1 MKLLNH
7 SIKYLSISILIV
19 IGIWGVV
26 FFFNMVEEIKENA
39 DEGLE
44 NYKNQIIQKIQKA
57 DTIIPRLSLEEGFY
71 TIKEIEKEKAI
82 VFKEV
87 YADTLMMMQDS
98 EDGSMELDPVR
109 ILTTVFKNN
118 DHYYE
123 LKIINPMVEKDD
135 LIQRLLLNMIW
146 LYAVLIITIVIVN
159 NLVLQRLWKPFYT
172 LLRKIKSYRLGS
184 NLSIPE
190 VKTKTKEFIDLQN
203 AVGTLLRHN
212 IEVFEQQKE
221 FIGNASH
228 ELQTPLAIAINKL
241 ELLLENEQLQPDQA
255 DQVAE
260 VLVIIERL
268 TRMNK
273 SLLLLSKIEN
283 KQFPNEQTVLVNT
296 IIKNAMEDMSETAL
310 HKNIQFMLQEESE
323 MHLEGNQDL
332 IEILIYNLIRNALFH
347 NKRGGSINIV
357 INQAFLTISN
367 TGEESPLHADRIFKR
382 FYKSGMKTESS
393 GLGLAIVSAIAE
405 TYNIRIE
412 YSFTERQHTFKVIP

>member
-44 NYKNQIIQKIQKA
+44 NYKNQIIQKIEKA

-71 TIKEIEKEKAI
+71 TIKEIEKDEAI

-135 LIQRLLLNMIW
+135 LIQRLLVNMIW

-323 MHLEGNQDL
+323 MHLEGNPDL

-367 TGEESPLHADRIFKR
+367 TGDETPLQADRIFKR

-412 YSFTERQHTFKVIP
+412 YSFTESRHTFKVIP

>member
-1 MKLLNH
+1 
-7 SIKYLSISILIV
+7 
-19 IGIWGVV
+19 
-26 FFFNMVEEIKENA
+26 
-39 DEGLE
+39 
-44 NYKNQIIQKIQKA
+44 
-57 DTIIPRLSLEEGFY
+57 
-71 TIKEIEKEKAI
+71 
-82 VFKEV
+82 
-87 YADTLMMMQDS
+87 MMMQDS

-228 ELQTPLAIAINKL
+228 ELQTPL
-241 ELLLENEQLQPDQA
+241 
-255 DQVAE
+255 
-260 VLVIIERL
+260 
-268 TRMNK
+268 
-273 SLLLLSKIEN
+273 
-283 KQFPNEQTVLVNT
+283 
-296 IIKNAMEDMSETAL
+296 
-310 HKNIQFMLQEESE
+310 
-323 MHLEGNQDL
+323 
-332 IEILIYNLIRNALFH
+332 
-347 NKRGGSINIV
+347 
-357 INQAFLTISN
+357 
-367 TGEESPLHADRIFKR
+367 
-382 FYKSGMKTESS
+382 
-393 GLGLAIVSAIAE
+393 
-405 TYNIRIE
+405 
-412 YSFTERQHTFKVIP
+412 

>member
-87 YADTLMMMQDS
+87 YADTFMMMQDS

-228 ELQTPLAIAINKL
+228 ELQNPW
-241 ELLLENEQLQPDQA
+241 QLP
-255 DQVAE
+255 
-260 VLVIIERL
+260 
-268 TRMNK
+268 
-273 SLLLLSKIEN
+273 
-283 KQFPNEQTVLVNT
+283 
-296 IIKNAMEDMSETAL
+296 
-310 HKNIQFMLQEESE
+310 
-323 MHLEGNQDL
+323 
-332 IEILIYNLIRNALFH
+332 
-347 NKRGGSINIV
+347 SINW
-357 INQAFLTISN
+357 NCFWKMNSFN
-367 TGEESPLHADRIFKR
+367 RI
-382 FYKSGMKTESS
+382 
-393 GLGLAIVSAIAE
+393 
-405 TYNIRIE
+405 
-412 YSFTERQHTFKVIP
+412 RQTRWLKYWS

>member
-1 MKLLNH
+1 
-7 SIKYLSISILIV
+7 
-19 IGIWGVV
+19 
-26 FFFNMVEEIKENA
+26 MVEEIKENA